1 MLFYFTPSVIRF
13 DVVIIADGC
22 CFCYFDVTV
31 YISTNFE
38 FCFGIGIRE
47 HFLFVYKHCVKF
59 SEKFLMCD
67 CYLFIFM
74 LFLLKLRMVTQLE
87 MKKLLFVER

>member
-1 MLFYFTPSVIRF
+1 MLRY
-13 DVVIIADGC
+13 
-22 CFCYFDVTV
+22 V

-47 HFLFVYKHCVKF
+47 HFCYSFINTVKF

-67 CYLFIFM
+67 CYLFLFM
-74 LFLLKLRMVTQLE
+74 LFSAKTEDGYSTGNEKIAIR
-87 MKKLLFVER
+87 